1 MTNSSTEKKEDK
13 SLKSWRI
20 KPEDWLNFLVDE
32 IENVQNIDDIAHYF
46 KNITLENKNL
56 SPSCFWWFI
65 DDCFRTNVI
74 IILSKIL
81 EPCKFNSENLNRYS
95 NDLGFTTFLKT
106 LENNLDV
113 ILDKEDFIIK
123 RLPNDPTMDKDYI
136 EKFRINQDILYNELN
151 GDNIKYE
158 IEKDL
163 RIIGKLSE
171 QFKDFRNDNYAHM
184 KIQKDNKNYEVP
196 HYINISEAIAK
207 LKVLVVK
214 YKLLI
219 TGQRQIFP
227 KLKDSEYGNV
237 FDIPWNIKNID

>member
-123 RLPNDPTMDKDYI
+123 RLPNDPNAPEDFI
-136 EKFRINQDILYNELN
+136 EKLRIEQNQFYTELTGEDIVSE
-151 GDNIKYE
+151 IK
-158 IEKDL
+158 KDL
-163 RIIGKLSE
+163 SVIEDLRKM
-171 QFKDFRNDNYAHM
+171 FKDFRNEKAHM
-184 KIQKDNKNYEVP
+184 KMAKCSKNKNIP
-196 HYINISEAIAK
+196 HYAEITKAIE
-207 LKVLVVK
+207 
-214 YKLLI
+214 I
-219 TGQRQIFP
+219 
-227 KLKDSEYGNV
+227 
-237 FDIPWNIKNID
+237 